1 MCRHIARAILSNRS
15 RSTILHSSKDLAVSP
30 VCLHTITPEGALA
43 FRHRRHC
50 SHLLGYPR
58 QALPATLPLNCS
70 RDKCSDFPLST
81 IINNMASDHSTRNP
95 QTIQYFPI
103 FSKCL
108 GYISSRVPLLLIHCN
123 SIHYLCKILMF
134 DSFQKLNTIIRQLT
148 FIR

>member
-1 MCRHIARAILSNRS
+1 MCRHIARAILPNRS

-30 VCLHTITPEGALA
+30 ICLHMITPEGALA

-95 QTIQYFPI
+95 QTIQYFSI
-103 FSKCL
+103 FSK
-108 GYISSRVPLLLIHCN
+108 YS
-123 SIHYLCKILMF
+123 Y
-134 DSFQKLNTIIRQLT
+134 
-148 FIR
+148 FIRLFIKNRWVIPNFTLIKNRSILIIGRIIKK